1 MPDMKKIE
9 SFLKGSTDDMI
20 EFARD
25 ILSIPAIA
33 PGSGGD
39 GEMKKAQRILELV
52 SDWGFDGIERYDAP
66 DERVTAG
73 KRPNILLRVRGD
85 DPSLPRIWLFAH
97 LDVVP
102 PGDLNKWTGDPYTL
116 RVDGDRLIARGIE
129 DNGQDL
135 IASLFAARALLESG
149 ARPKRDINIFLV
161 ADEEVGSEKGMV
173 YLLKEHEGLFSR
185 DDLFIVPDAGEPD
198 GSMIEVAE
206 KSIMWIKVTTFGKQV
221 HASVPH
227 KGINAN
233 LAAMRF
239 LVDIHDELNDRY
251 PHEDL
256 LYDYPRSSFVP
267 SKREANVPNINTVP
281 GEDISYIDC
290 RIMPHYRA
298 QEVLDLIRTRAEE
311 HSKKHGVRMEVETV
325 QYEQAAPPTSPDH
338 HVVGMLKEAI
348 REVYGVEAKPQG
360 IGGGTCAAILRRR
373 GYPAAVWGKMEET
386 AHMPDETA
394 LLSNYMGD
402 SRVFARIFMS

>member
-1 MPDMKKIE
+1 MSNIE
-9 SFLKGSTDDMI
+9 KVDTFLRGSRDDI
-20 EFARD
+20 IDFARD

-33 PGSGGD
+33 PDSGGD
-39 GEMKKAQRILELV
+39 GEMNKAERILELV
-52 SDWGFDGIERYDAP
+52 SDWGFDAVERYDAP
-66 DERVTAG
+66 DDRVTAG
-73 KRPNILLRVRGD
+73 KRPNILLKIQGE
-85 DPSLPRIWLFAH
+85 DPSLPRIWVFAH
-97 LDVVP
+97 MDVVP

-116 RVDGDRLIARGIE
+116 RVDGDRLMARGIE

-135 IASLFAARALLESG
+135 IASLFAVKAILGSG

-161 ADEEVGSEKGMV
+161 ADEEVGSTKGMV
-173 YLLKEHEGLFSR
+173 YLLKEHEGLFSKE
-185 DDLFIVPDAGEPD
+185 DLYIVPDAGEPD

-227 KGINAN
+227 KGVNAN

-239 LVDIHDELNDRY
+239 LVDIHDELNERY

-267 SKREANVPNINTVP
+267 SKREANVPNVNTVP

-290 RIMPHYRA
+290 RIMPNYRA
-298 QEVLDLIRTRAEE
+298 HEVLDLIRTRAEE
-311 HSKKHGVRMEVETV
+311 HSKKHGVRMEIETV

-338 HVVGMLKEAI
+338 PVVEMLKRAI
-348 REVYGVEAKPQG
+348 REVYGVDAKPQG
-360 IGGGTCAAILRRR
+360 IGGGTCAAILRRN

-394 LLSNYMGD
+394 LLSNYIGD